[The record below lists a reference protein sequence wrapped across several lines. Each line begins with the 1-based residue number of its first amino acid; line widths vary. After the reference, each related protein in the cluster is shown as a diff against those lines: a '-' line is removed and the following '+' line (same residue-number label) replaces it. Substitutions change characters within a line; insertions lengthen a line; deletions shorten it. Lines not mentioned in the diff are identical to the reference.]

1 MKMKFGIFMAPFHAP
16 GHNPTVSL
24 EYDLQL
30 IEHLDMLGFDEAWI
44 GEHHSA
50 GSEIIASPEIFI
62 MAAANRTRNIKLGT
76 GVVSLPYHNPL
87 WVAERMVLLD
97 HLTRGRIMLGVGP
110 GALPTDAGMLGLK
123 PTQMRPL
130 LEDYMEILV
139 HLLTSEEP
147 ISYKSDRL
155 TLKDARL
162 HLRPYS
168 DPLFDLAVAAVASP
182 SGARMAGKYG
192 AGLLSLGATVAVGM
206 DVLAHHWT
214 IQEEM
219 AAKHGQVADRNK
231 WRLVGLMHL
240 AETEEQAREDMK
252 YGMEQWFRYFQHVA
266 AFPQMAVE
274 GDNLDEMI
282 DFVNGGLGVIGTPEM
297 MVEQI
302 NSLIEQ
308 SNGGFGAY
316 MTLAHN
322 WANTHATKK
331 SFELFA
337 REVMPH
343 FQSSGM
349 GLQGAADRAQAAR
362 APLAEQQL
370 IAVEEATLRHESGQ
384 SGVSA

>member
-97 HLTRGRIMLGVGP
+97 HLTRGRVMLGVGP
-110 GALPTDAGMLGLK
+110 GALPTDAAMLGLV

-130 LEDYMEILV
+130 LEDYMEVLV

-147 ISYKSDRL
+147 ISYESDRL

-168 DPLFDLAVAAVASP
+168 DPLFDMAVAAVASP
-182 SGARMAGKYG
+182 SGPRLAGRYG
-192 AGLLSLGATVAVGM
+192 AGLLSLGATVAIGM

-214 IQEEM
+214 VQEEM
-219 AAKHGQVADRNK
+219 AAKYGQVADRNK

-240 AETEEQAREDMK
+240 AETEEQARQDVK

-274 GDNLDEMI
+274 GNNLDEMI
-282 DFVNGGLGVIGTPEM
+282 DFVNGGLGVVGTPKM

-302 NSLIEQ
+302 HKLIEQ

-322 WANTHATKK
+322 WANPHATNK

-349 GLQGAADRAQAAR
+349 GLQGAANRAQEAR
-362 APLAEQQL
+362 DTLAEQQL
-370 IAVEEATLRHESGQ
+370 IAVEEATLRHQSGQ
-384 SGVSA
+384 PGISA